1 MVFVKCVIFWGE
13 GGKKQILAVG
23 SWSCMTGQITL
34 SWRLSF
40 LSKIKRAVNKLQ
52 YTVNWNE
59 SESKLSYHLPRKIY
73 KVTQVTQA

>member
-1 MVFVKCVIFWGE
+1 
-13 GGKKQILAVG
+13 
-23 SWSCMTGQITL
+23 MTGQITL